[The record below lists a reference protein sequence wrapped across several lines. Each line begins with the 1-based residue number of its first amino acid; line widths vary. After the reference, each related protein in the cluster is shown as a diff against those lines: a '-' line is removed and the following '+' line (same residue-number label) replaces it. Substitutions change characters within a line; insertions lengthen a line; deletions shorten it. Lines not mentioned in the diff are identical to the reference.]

1 MKVTWNDVQW
11 LRKHQP
17 RLAAGVGVPQV
28 VGTLEVSAYYDRED
42 QQIATGRRF
51 GVGDHDT
58 FIADHFVIDIQLNA
72 KDRNGW
78 PKVYDVTKRHRSIAR
93 RYGIPVADLHFYS
106 DGHSC
111 LGLTYPWD
119 PPFTLEHF
127 VAELVEPFFYRLAYV
142 DLYGLPAARADLWPE
157 YSHGAVGLREH
168 KQDIRRGLPNQT
180 VAISSGQS
188 FHLSREHNLRVD

>member
-11 LRKHQP
+11 LREHQP
-17 RLAAGVGVPQV
+17 RLAAGVDVPQV
-28 VGTLEVSAYYDRED
+28 VGALEVSAYYDREVRR
-42 QQIATGRRF
+42 IATGRRF

-58 FIADHFVIDIQLNA
+58 FIADHFVIDIRLNA

-78 PKVYDVTKRHRSIAR
+78 PKVYDVGKRHQSIAR
-93 RYGIPVADLHFYS
+93 RYRLPVADLHFYA
-106 DGHSC
+106 DGHAC

-142 DLYGLPAARADLWPE
+142 DLYGLPATRAGLWPE
-157 YSHGAVGLREH
+157 LSHGEAGLREH
-168 KQDIRRGLPNQT
+168 RLDVRRGL
-180 VAISSGQS
+180 SGPTAAHLSRGTFQ
-188 FHLSREHNLRVD
+188 LSREHNLWPD